1 MTKLSLLTKRINE
14 KITLGQSILGLI
26 ISGFAT
32 VLLLAMIAKYN
43 YYALLVLILPI
54 VVLWIYSTNIAIH
67 KTADDMYIR
76 MQNTTFQVIEKD
88 LSSSFTRVKFVN
100 ESNSN
105 IVKNI
110 FSNLN
115 VSFWAKLDEN
125 GTITLIAKD
134 SGDTIIYEERT
145 RNYIW
150 FIKNFYIYKFFYR

>member
-150 FIKNFYIYKFFYR
+150 FIKNFYIYKFFCR